1 MGLPRREVGDRVI
14 RGTCIG
20 SMIGIGSIV
29 VVSDRVTVSSDV
41 QNEEKKSKK
50 STLSGNFY

>member
-29 VVSDRVTVSSDV
+29 VVSDRVTDDV
-41 QNEEKKSKK
+41 QNVAKTRKKIE
-50 STLSGNFY
+50 TLTGF